1 MTALAGGENSPRQ
14 AGAAFSSVLP
24 QGLRLSIIPLTMKR
38 TAIWFYVLLAAYA
51 CQIIGTLVYSGNE
64 LILSQ
69 HGVSVYNRKV
79 VRPISY
85 FPLVGIVFTYLHKY
99 NALSATDGIRTVVY
113 EYESWDEE
121 SIDFAS
127 FRVEVRDRAYEIYGN
142 VNYNFGGQRPL
153 IKLEWGNL

>member
-1 MTALAGGENSPRQ
+1 MKSAFLRVEERGAG
-14 AGAAFSSVLP
+14 L
-24 QGLRLSIIPLTMKR
+24 LIHLTMKR

-64 LILSQ
+64 LIVSQ

-85 FPLVGIVFTYLHKY
+85 FPLVGVVFTYLHKY

-113 EYESWDEE
+113 EYESYEEE

-127 FRVEVRDRAYEIYGN
+127 FRVEVSDRAYEIYGN
-142 VNYNFGGQRPL
+142 VTYGFGGQRSL
-153 IKLEWGNL
+153 IKLEWNNSGL

>member
-1 MTALAGGENSPRQ
+1 MCVGERGAG
-14 AGAAFSSVLP
+14 L
-24 QGLRLSIIPLTMKR
+24 LIHLTMKR

-64 LILSQ
+64 RIVSQ

-85 FPLVGIVFTYLHKY
+85 FPLVGVVFTYLHKY

-113 EYESWDEE
+113 EYESYDEE

-127 FRVEVRDRAYEIYGN
+127 FRVEVSDRAYEIYGN
-142 VNYNFGGQRPL
+142 VTYGNSNFGGQSPL
-153 IKLEWGNL
+153 IKLEWNNREL